1 MTMAEERMLPI
12 PAGHREVTVKVGG
25 EEVSRECQLLSMS
38 VMKIVNRISS
48 ARLAWSDG
56 SAAASDFPLSNAVTF
71 VPGQEIEI
79 LAGASG
85 AQASLF
91 KGVIVRQSIK
101 VRERGATQL
110 IVECRHKAHKLTVGR
125 KSAYYF
131 DKADSDIL
139 SSLLDAAD
147 VGAEVERTSVTHPQQ
162 VQFSCSDWDFLLARA
177 EANGKLVF
185 TNGDKVA
192 VKAPSFG
199 GSAVCTLQFGATLLE
214 LDAQVD
220 ARGQF
225 GGVKSRTWDP
235 AQQSM
240 LEKDAADPGVSGPG
254 NLTPDDLSAVAG
266 LDSLELRHAS
276 LTEDEAQAWADA
288 TWLKS
293 RMSKVSGRAKCEGIG
308 TINPGDIVK
317 LGGVGKRYSGDV
329 LITGVRHDFDLVQG
343 WKTHMHFGGTETWA
357 AEERDV
363 SAPRAGAL
371 LPAVSGLQ
379 VGKVVS
385 NEDPTGE
392 HRVRVRLPLVNME
405 EDGIW
410 ARVAS
415 LDAGK
420 ERGFFF
426 RPEVDDEV
434 VVGFL
439 EDDPRRAIILGMLH
453 SSAKTAPLTGSNDN
467 HEKVFQSR
475 SKLRLYFNDDKKLVL
490 LETPAGNKVTLS
502 EDDQSVK
509 IEDQNGNKL
518 EMTASGIKIE
528 SARALE
534 LKAGTELKLESGTS
548 LDVKGGTELKMEG
561 SAGVELTSSA
571 MTRIKGSIINL
582 N

>member
-1 MTMAEERMLPI
+1 MPEERSLPI
-12 PAGHREVTVKVGG
+12 PSGHREVTVKVGG
-25 EEVSRECQLLSMS
+25 QEVSRESQLLSMS

-56 SAAASDFPLSNAVTF
+56 SAAESDFPLSNAATF
-71 VPGQEIEI
+71 VPGKEIEI
-79 LAGASG
+79 LAGSSG
-85 AQASLF
+85 EQASLF

-110 IVECRHKAHKLTVGR
+110 LVECRHKAHKLTVGR
-125 KSAYYF
+125 KSACFF
-131 DKADSDIL
+131 DQPDSDIL
-139 SSLLDAAD
+139 SSLLGAAQVD
-147 VGAEVERTSVTHPQQ
+147 AEVESTSVVHPQQ

-185 TNGDKVA
+185 TNDNRVA

-199 GSAVCTLQFGATLLE
+199 GQPVFTLQFGATLLE

-225 GGVKSRTWDP
+225 GAVKSKTWDP
-235 AQQSM
+235 AQQSV
-240 LEKDAADPGVSGPG
+240 LQKDAADPGVSGPG
-254 NLTPDDLSAVAG
+254 NLSHDDLSAVAG

-276 LTEDEAQAWADA
+276 LSEDEAQAWADA
-288 TWLKS
+288 AWLKS

-308 TINPGDIVK
+308 TVNPGDMVK
-317 LGGVGKRYSGDV
+317 LSGVGERYSGDV
-329 LITGVRHDFDLVQG
+329 FVTGVRHDFDLVQG
-343 WKTHMHFGGTETWA
+343 WKTHVHFGGTEEWA
-357 AEERDV
+357 TEERDV
-363 SAPRAGAL
+363 TAPRAGAL

-385 NEDPTGE
+385 NEDPDGE

-415 LDAGK
+415 LDAGA
-420 ERGFFF
+420 ERGFFI
-426 RPEVDDEV
+426 RPELDDEV

-439 EDDPRRAIILGMLH
+439 EDDPRRAVILGMLH
-453 SSAKTAPLTGSNDN
+453 SSAKAAPLSGSNDN

-475 SKLRLYFNDDKKLVL
+475 SKMRLYFNDQKKLVQ
-490 LETPAGNKVTLS
+490 LETPAGNKLTLS
-502 EDDQSVK
+502 EDDKSVK
-509 IEDQNGNKL
+509 LEDQSGNKI
-518 EMTASGIKIE
+518 EMTDSGIKIE
-528 SARALE
+528 SAKALE

-548 LDVKGGTELKMEG
+548 LDVKGGTELKLEG
-561 SAGVELTSSA
+561 GTGAELTSSA
-571 MTRIKGSIINL
+571 LTKIKGSIINL